1 MKKMLE
7 PAIEKALGFFPGV
20 DRTDFGWEGLA
31 HAQQKLPDNETRD
44 AFAAAMHELMKVWEA
59 LSPDPILTPF
69 EADYRWLCQVYDSVR
84 PVSGNGK
91 LLWHTFGPK
100 TIDLIHRHVG
110 VRNVNDDLET
120 LILDAD
126 VMDELAK
133 DPNKKVVEVTIRISA
148 RLRKH
153 PNDPAF
159 VELSER
165 LERLRERH
173 EQGLLA
179 SIDFLKSLLEL
190 ARDVV
195 AAEQETP
202 LEERADEGKTAL
214 TELFADIKNPGT
226 PIIVERVVE
235 DIDEIVRK
243 VRFDDWQQTDAGER
257 EVQRVLRR
265 TLLKY
270 KLHNDQNLFDRAYD
284 YVRRY
289 Y

>member
-1 MKKMLE
+1 
-7 PAIEKALGFFPGV
+7 
-20 DRTDFGWEGLA
+20 
-31 HAQQKLPDNETRD
+31 
-44 AFAAAMHELMKVWEA
+44 
-59 LSPDPILTPF
+59 
-69 EADYRWLCQVYDSVR
+69 
-84 PVSGNGK
+84 
-91 LLWHTFGPK
+91 
-100 TIDLIHRHVG
+100 
-110 VRNVNDDLET
+110 
-120 LILDAD
+120 
-126 VMDELAK
+126 
-133 DPNKKVVEVTIRISA
+133 
-148 RLRKH
+148 LRKH
-153 PNDPAF
+153 ANDPKF
-159 VELSER
+159 IELSER

-179 SIDFLKSLLEL
+179 SIDFLKSLLDL

-195 AAEQETP
+195 AAELETP
-202 LEERADEGKTAL
+202 VEDRIDQGKAAL
-214 TELFADIKNPGT
+214 TELFADVKNAET

>member
-1 MKKMLE
+1 
-7 PAIEKALGFFPGV
+7 
-20 DRTDFGWEGLA
+20 
-31 HAQQKLPDNETRD
+31 
-44 AFAAAMHELMKVWEA
+44 
-59 LSPDPILTPF
+59 
-69 EADYRWLCQVYDSVR
+69 
-84 PVSGNGK
+84 
-91 LLWHTFGPK
+91 LWHTFGPK
-100 TIDLIHRHVG
+100 TIELIHRHVN

-120 LILDAD
+120 LVLDAD
-126 VMDELAK
+126 VMEELSK
-133 DPNKKVVEVTIRISA
+133 DPDKKVVEVTVRISA

-153 PNDPAF
+153 ANDPKF
-159 VELSER
+159 IELSER

-179 SIDFLKSLLEL
+179 SIDFLKSLLDL

-195 AAEQETP
+195 AAELETP
-202 LEERADEGKTAL
+202 VEDRIDQGKAAL
-214 TELFADIKNPGT
+214 TELFADVKNAET

-270 KLHNDQNLFDRAYD
+270 KLHNEQHIFDRAYE
-284 YVRRY
+284 YIFQY

>member
-1 MKKMLE
+1 
-7 PAIEKALGFFPGV
+7 
-20 DRTDFGWEGLA
+20 
-31 HAQQKLPDNETRD
+31 
-44 AFAAAMHELMKVWEA
+44 
-59 LSPDPILTPF
+59 
-69 EADYRWLCQVYDSVR
+69 
-84 PVSGNGK
+84 
-91 LLWHTFGPK
+91 
-100 TIDLIHRHVG
+100 
-110 VRNVNDDLET
+110 
-120 LILDAD
+120 
-126 VMDELAK
+126 LAK
-133 DPNKKVVEVTIRISA
+133 DPDKKVVEVTVRISA

-153 PNDPAF
+153 DKDPKF

-173 EQGLLA
+173 EQDLLA
-179 SIDFLKSLLEL
+179 SIDFLKSLLDL

-202 LEERADEGKTAL
+202 PEERVDEGKAAL
-214 TELFADIKNPGT
+214 TELFADVKNNDT

-235 DIDEIVRK
+235 DIDDIVRK

-284 YVRRY
+284 YVRKY

>member
-1 MKKMLE
+1 
-7 PAIEKALGFFPGV
+7 
-20 DRTDFGWEGLA
+20 
-31 HAQQKLPDNETRD
+31 
-44 AFAAAMHELMKVWEA
+44 
-59 LSPDPILTPF
+59 
-69 EADYRWLCQVYDSVR
+69 
-84 PVSGNGK
+84 
-91 LLWHTFGPK
+91 
-100 TIDLIHRHVG
+100 
-110 VRNVNDDLET
+110 
-120 LILDAD
+120 
-126 VMDELAK
+126 
-133 DPNKKVVEVTIRISA
+133 
-148 RLRKH
+148 LRKH
-153 PNDPAF
+153 ANDPKF
-159 VELSER
+159 IELSER

-179 SIDFLKSLLEL
+179 SIDFLKSLLDL

-195 AAEQETP
+195 AAELETP
-202 LEERADEGKTAL
+202 VEDGIDQGKAAL
-214 TELFADIKNPGT
+214 TELFADVKNAET